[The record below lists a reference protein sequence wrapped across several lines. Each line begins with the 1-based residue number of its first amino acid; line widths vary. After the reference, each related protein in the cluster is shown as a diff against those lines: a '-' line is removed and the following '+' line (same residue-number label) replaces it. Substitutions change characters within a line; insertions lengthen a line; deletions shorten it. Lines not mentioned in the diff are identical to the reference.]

1 MISSRIYRGLVKRP
15 LFLGGEFKP
24 ILFNAMAGFIIMLIF
39 RNVLSAVATV
49 IVMIAVHYT
58 INYINA
64 KEPQFFEMFN
74 LFRKQDKFYPA
85 RSNIFVISGTK
96 WRHR

>member
-1 MISSRIYRGLVKRP
+1 MISSRIYQGLVKKP

-24 ILFNAMAGFIIMLIF
+24 ILFNAMAGFMIMLIF
-39 RNVLSAVATV
+39 RNILSAIVTV
-49 IVMIAVHYT
+49 VVMIAVHYT
-58 INYINA
+58 INYINT

-74 LFRKQDKFYPA
+74 LFRKQDKFYQA
-85 RSNIFVISGTK
+85 RSNIFVISGKK